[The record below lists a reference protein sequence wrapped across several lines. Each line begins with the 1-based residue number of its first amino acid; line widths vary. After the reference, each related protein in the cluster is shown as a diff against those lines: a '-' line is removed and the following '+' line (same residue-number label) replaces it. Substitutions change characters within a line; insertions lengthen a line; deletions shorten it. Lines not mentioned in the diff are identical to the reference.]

1 MRMTSQFLWYSVI
14 VKSYWRCFVS
24 LVKLLVQSI
33 SSLILEFWGYDDFFY
48 KRLSWNLDI
57 GNIAIGVL
65 PNTRLGQIR
74 DTKFGTDV
82 SNKMLLNAAKCQGY
96 SFYGF
101 WVIYTHT
108 HIHTHIHTHRLGIK
122 GLTWARNTIEK
133 AI

>member
-1 MRMTSQFLWYSVI
+1 MSSHFLWYNVI

-48 KRLSWNLDI
+48 KRLAGNLEI
-57 GNIAIGVL
+57 GITAIGVL
-65 PNTRLGQIR
+65 PNIKRLGQIR

-101 WVIYTHT
+101 WVI
-108 HIHTHIHTHRLGIK
+108 K
-122 GLTWARNTIEK
+122 EKLTGEGGM
-133 AI
+133 